1 MRGPTD
7 MAGAV
12 ANPQVTALPQGVGGP
27 LPGESPVPTLAFGGA
42 SIDGDL
48 YTRTTDLA
56 HRAPDALNTLVSYW
70 TDYGLGLFVVLTLVA
85 WWRARHAD
93 SARMAM
99 VLATPVVVLAAFVV
113 NDVIKSFVDEQRP
126 CRTLHTVTVAACP
139 APGDWSF
146 PSNHSA
152 IAGAAAVALVLCR
165 RQLARTAVPA
175 ALLMAASRVWVGA
188 HYPHD
193 VAVGLAVGGLVAWP
207 LTPLARRAAPAVD
220 HLRATRLRPLVAA
233 R

>member
-1 MRGPTD
+1 
-7 MAGAV
+7 MAGA
-12 ANPQVTALPQGVGGP
+12 ATNPRVTALVQALGGP
-27 LPGESPVPTLAFGGA
+27 PSHPVAGA
-42 SIDGDL
+42 SIDDDL

-56 HRAPDALNTLVSYW
+56 HRAPDAVNTLVSYW
-70 TDYGLGLFVVLTLVA
+70 TDYGLGLFAVLLLAA
-85 WWRARHAD
+85 WWRARRAD

-99 VLATPVVVLAAFVV
+99 ALATPVVVLVTFLA
-113 NDVIKSFVDEQRP
+113 NDAIKSLVGEQRP
-126 CRTLHTVTVAACP
+126 CRTLPTVTVVACP

-152 IAGAAAVALVLCR
+152 MAAAAAVAIVLCR
-165 RQLARTAVPA
+165 RRLARIAVPA

-207 LTPLARRAAPAVD
+207 LAALARRAAPAVD
-220 HLRATRLRPLVAA
+220 RLRTTRLRPLVAA